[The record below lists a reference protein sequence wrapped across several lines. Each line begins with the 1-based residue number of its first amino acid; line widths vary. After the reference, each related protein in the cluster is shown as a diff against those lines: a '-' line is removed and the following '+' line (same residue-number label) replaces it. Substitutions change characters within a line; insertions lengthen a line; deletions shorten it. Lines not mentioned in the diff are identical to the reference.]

1 MSSGEA
7 LLEKEEYNLAA
18 QVCDEALEIN
28 SDNEKAWLC
37 KARALKSN
45 GLYWEEANDA
55 YEEVIRINKDNAD
68 AWYEWAFVLWVL
80 EKEDEAAEAYDE
92 VVRINPQHAN
102 AWNAK
107 GKAHAE
113 REEYD
118 EAIKAFDEAIQ
129 LDPNNSEY
137 QENRREALAN
147 SVKSMT

>member
-118 EAIKAFDEAIQ
+118 
-129 LDPNNSEY
+129 
-137 QENRREALAN
+137 
-147 SVKSMT
+147 